1 VFGESVDHGTPRE
14 SSKYPDRFPQKA
26 ENLMSVHLPRIISK
40 SRMLAFTTPEV
51 SELLGK
57 STLNIM
63 KKNIV
68 HETGVPKCPV
78 WGICLTSLEKVFVGD
93 YIPVFVG

>member
-68 HETGVPKCPV
+68 HETGVAKCPV